1 MSKQFKGTV
10 TEVGLRRR
18 YDHLIE
24 KTLKVGAYEN
34 DASEISYS
42 TVTVRVPRPTDV
54 SHKATIQLC
63 LHNGASRTFASLTPD
78 DITALLDFLSLH
90 ADHLRRSFETA
101 STIAGALRTT
111 DIKILEYLKQ
121 IEPQAHPTADT
132 VNLPR

>member
-10 TEVGLRRR
+10 SEVPLRRR

-24 KTLKVGAYEN
+24 KTLKVGAYQN
-34 DASEISYS
+34 DSNAISFS

-78 DITALLDFLSLH
+78 DITSLLDFLSLH
-90 ADHLRRSFETA
+90 ADHLKRSYETA
-101 STIAGALRTT
+101 SQVALALRST

-121 IEPQAHPTADT
+121 IEPEAHPHHENVIT
-132 VNLPR
+132 